1 MVQSPEEQTLRLI
14 RHRLRRPTA
23 VAKILEEHAT
33 DCPARSPSDYFSK
46 RFPALAQRYGPPIL
60 ESVETLLDQ
69 STTTTPVALN
79 EDFFGAAIGGDEE
92 LGHHVVFYLP
102 EQQFYFFDSRVHRY
116 EPTTEQKLVFLLS
129 QYLIQCAAEMPQDV
143 EIAKLFIELRKE
155 DNLRKVVR
163 RAKALLAA
171 DESFFGESSPN
182 KRLKG
187 PESHSSVAKVFAR
200 EILKPD
206 PESNLT
212 ITECFETF
220 NEFCQDKGLDPINRR
235 VFKSLIAEVIREE
248 FNLGLRHDVLGIN
261 NRQQHGWKGLV
272 LDCRRN

>member
-1 MVQSPEEQTLRLI
+1 M
-14 RHRLRRPTA
+14 
-23 VAKILEEHAT
+23 
-33 DCPARSPSDYFSK
+33 
-46 RFPALAQRYGPPIL
+46 
-60 ESVETLLDQ
+60 
-69 STTTTPVALN
+69 
-79 EDFFGAAIGGDEE
+79 
-92 LGHHVVFYLP
+92 VFYLP

-129 QYLIQCAAEMPQDV
+129 RSLIQCAAEMPQDV

-200 EILKPD
+200 EILASPYQVKPD
-206 PESNLT
+206 HYGMLRNV
-212 ITECFETF
+212 
-220 NEFCQDKGLDPINRR
+220 QR
-235 VFKSLIAEVIREE
+235 VLPGQGSRSDQPSRV
-248 FNLGLRHDVLGIN
+248 
-261 NRQQHGWKGLV
+261 QV
-272 LDCRRN
+272 LDRGGDPGRVQLGPET